1 MNGNKIIK
9 AVTALV
15 FVGVA
20 AVLVFLTIHEIGNGI
35 ETMRQKGILAL
46 YGVLFIY
53 AVVRI
58 FTLVKDIFSK

>member
-9 AVTALV
+9 AITAIV

-20 AVLVFLTIHEIGNGI
+20 AVLVFLTIHEISNGI
-35 ETMRQKGILAL
+35 ETMGQKGMLAL

-58 FTLVKDIFSK
+58 ISLVKDIFTR